1 MAQMFLTS
9 LALVAL
15 IIGLL
20 SYLPDYATFDEESDG
35 VSLMAKSQVQK
46 PSQFQLSSEVT
57 FSKWFNEN
65 RLFWKKIFL
74 LDGGPSRVHIDYT
87 VGQLMRESSTISLL
101 LVLFSF
107 LVSVCVG
114 GVLGMV
120 SGWTYGQRI
129 DKLIVFVGS
138 LITSMPSF
146 LLAPILIYLL
156 AVKWAWFPIALW
168 QGPQSLV
175 LPVLTLSLRPSFY
188 LGRLLAEQIQE
199 TLKADFIKLARS
211 KGVTQSQLWRFHVL
225 PNSFS
230 LFVGAVGSLLGQLFS
245 GLFLVEALF
254 ALPGLGFLFVRSLG
268 ERDYPLFVSLVLFFS
283 LMMQVGHRG
292 ADFILLLLNPAM
304 IRSSKQKL

>member
-1 MAQMFLTS
+1 MAQMALTS

-15 IIGLL
+15 TIGLL
-20 SYLPDYATFDEESDG
+20 SFLPDFATFDGESDG
-35 VSLMAKSQVQK
+35 VSQMVKAQPQPESQLL
-46 PSQFQLSSEVT
+46 FSSELT
-57 FSKWFNEN
+57 LLKMLNEN
-65 RLFWKKIFL
+65 RLFWQKTFF

-87 VGQLMRESSTISLL
+87 VGQLMRESSTISLI
-101 LVLFSF
+101 LVFLSF
-107 LVSVCVG
+107 LLSVFAG
-114 GVLGMV
+114 AVLGVV

-129 DKLIVFVGS
+129 DKFIQFIGS

-156 AVKWAWFPIALW
+156 AVKWTWFPIALW

-199 TLKADFIKLARS
+199 TLKADFIKVARA
-211 KGVTQSQLWRFHVL
+211 KGVAPTQLWRFHVL

-268 ERDYPLFVSLVLFFS
+268 ERDYPLFISLVLFFS

-292 ADFILLLLNPAM
+292 ADFMLLLLNPAM
-304 IRSSKQKL
+304 NRNSKQKL